1 MVRKGNYGPVLVL
14 RGRHKGKV
22 AYYDDDD
29 NTRPGNTSGR
39 DEAVVY
45 VGEPFAS
52 DPIYVKYRDLARV
65 DVKSVQLE
73 RWERQYPRLVKSS
86 TAGRRSRA
94 GCAVA
99 PPLPRT

>member
-29 NTRPGNTSGR
+29 NTRPGNARGR

-45 VGEPFAS
+45 FGEPFVS
-52 DPIYVKYRDLARV
+52 DPVFFKYRDLGKVGA
-65 DVKSVQLE
+65 SSLALE
-73 RWERQYPRLVKSS
+73 RWKRRYPWLVKYV
-86 TAGRRSRA
+86 G
-94 GCAVA
+94 V
-99 PPLPRT
+99 P